1 LITRRL
7 CLLDT
12 ATAGGRLPTPC
23 VLTTLQIDQA
33 SVTGAS
39 RRVTFRRRERVRVR
53 DGRILRLLRAGF
65 PVIAVI
71 AVELFA
77 AGFYRIVVAG

>member
-1 LITRRL
+1 LH
-7 CLLDT
+7 
-12 ATAGGRLPTPC
+12 
-23 VLTTLQIDQA
+23 
-33 SVTGAS
+33 
-39 RRVTFRRRERVRVR
+39 VR